1 MGKIELFAVP
11 AVQHKVRRD
20 GDVMFIFGGGGWGGG
35 LVHSR
40 NVDKTNHRLANQLCL
55 LHNNSAALAI

>member
-20 GDVMFIFGGGGWGGG
+20 GDVMFIFGGGGWGGTRSFQKCG
-35 LVHSR
+35 QNKPPVS
-40 NVDKTNHRLANQLCL
+40 Q
-55 LHNNSAALAI
+55 SAVFITQ